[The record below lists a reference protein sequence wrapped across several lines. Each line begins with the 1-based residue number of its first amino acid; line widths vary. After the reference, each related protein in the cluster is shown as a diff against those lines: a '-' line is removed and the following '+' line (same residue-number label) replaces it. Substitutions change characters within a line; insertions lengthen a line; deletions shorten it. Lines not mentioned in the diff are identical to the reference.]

1 MNITGHDIVNYYKTL
16 SIGDLGKE
24 GRRELQDYLIMAD
37 IGDGLSLDIAQELWE
52 IHARAKDYGEYI
64 NGVDYH
70 IGEKLE
76 LKGFIEER
84 TIGDKYYNDN
94 YMSGLMYDSY
104 GISLTK
110 EEYVESYEVYK
121 KVTGRKYFIMVYGEN
136 EYKGL
141 DKYTLEGV
149 GEIIG
154 MSLGDSKYE
163 VLFILLDDWLGYNH
177 NRMRRRLGGN
187 AMDDLQVG
195 KREYFEVL
203 ERAYRKM
210 L

>member
-64 NGVDYH
+64 DGVDYH

-154 MSLGDSKYE
+154 MSLGDSKYGR
-163 VLFILLDDWLGYNH
+163 LFILLDDWLGYNH

>member
-24 GRRELQDYLIMAD
+24 GRWDIQDYLIMAD
-37 IGDGLSLDIAQELWE
+37 IGDGLRLDIAQELWE

-64 NGVDYH
+64 NGADYH

-154 MSLGDSKYE
+154 MSLGDSKYGG
-163 VLFILLDDWLGYNH
+163 LFILLDDWLGYNH

>member
-154 MSLGDSKYE
+154 MSLGDSKYG

>member
-1 MNITGHDIVNYYKTL
+1 M
-16 SIGDLGKE
+16 
-24 GRRELQDYLIMAD
+24 
-37 IGDGLSLDIAQELWE
+37 
-52 IHARAKDYGEYI
+52 
-64 NGVDYH
+64 
-70 IGEKLE
+70 
-76 LKGFIEER
+76 
-84 TIGDKYYNDN
+84 
-94 YMSGLMYDSY
+94 
-104 GISLTK
+104 
-110 EEYVESYEVYK
+110 ESYEVYK

-154 MSLGDSKYE
+154 MSLGDSKYGG
-163 VLFILLDDWLGYNH
+163 LFILLDDWLGYNH

-195 KREYFEVL
+195 KREYFDVL

>member
-94 YMSGLMYDSY
+94 YMSGLMFN
-104 GISLTK
+104 K
-110 EEYVESYEVYK
+110 
-121 KVTGRKYFIMVYGEN
+121 GRVC
-136 EYKGL
+136 
-141 DKYTLEGV
+141 
-149 GEIIG
+149 
-154 MSLGDSKYE
+154 
-163 VLFILLDDWLGYNH
+163 
-177 NRMRRRLGGN
+177 
-187 AMDDLQVG
+187 G
-195 KREYFEVL
+195 KL
-203 ERAYRKM
+203 
-210 L
+210 

>member
-136 EYKGL
+136 EYTGL

-154 MSLGDSKYE
+154 MSLGDSKYG